1 LKRPLDKV
9 LSTKEV
15 DRLEKALYNY
25 DYYSG
30 LQHTDAMGRLVR
42 ATELDRPDG
51 YSYDPAR
58 FETNYFK
65 AFIKRK
71 ARWQMAGSHGIEVI
85 PKDEEDST
93 SIEEAKKYEKLLATL
108 WERIRWTLRRWL
120 LLETG

>member
-1 LKRPLDKV
+1 LLAPYEFSEILKRLLDNF
-9 LSTKEV
+9 LTTRYLDLFEN
-15 DRLEKALYNY
+15 ALYNY
-25 DYYSG
+25 DYYIG
-30 LQHTDAMGRLVR
+30 LQHTDAMRRLVR

-93 SIEEAKKYEKLLATL
+93 SIEEAKKYEK
-108 WERIRWTLRRWL
+108 
-120 LLETG
+120 